1 MINKANLALIG
12 AVAVVLFTPALAQSF
27 DDGDGTGNVVPFSS
41 QSAAPE
47 HASHHA
53 AVYAARRNGMN
64 SFAMEPRTQSDSNFN
79 PYNTSR
85 VPAFDPRGTS
95 AYPFGPGINFP
106 YPDRP
111 YGDPDHW

>member
-1 MINKANLALIG
+1 MINRAKFALIG
-12 AVAVVLFTPALAQSF
+12 AVAAVLFASPVLAQSF
-27 DDGDGTGNVVPFSS
+27 NEDDGTGNVLPLSS
-41 QSAAPE
+41 QSE
-47 HASHHA
+47 NASHHA

-64 SFAMEPRTQSDSNFN
+64 SFAMEPRARSGSNFN
-79 PYNTSR
+79 SYNASR